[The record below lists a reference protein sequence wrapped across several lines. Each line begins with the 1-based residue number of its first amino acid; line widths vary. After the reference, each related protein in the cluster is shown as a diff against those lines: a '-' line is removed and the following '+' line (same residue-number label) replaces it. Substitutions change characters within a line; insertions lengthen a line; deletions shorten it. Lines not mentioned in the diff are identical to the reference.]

1 MFFENTARFLQS
13 GVDGPVPSVW
23 YGPLALDGDAY
34 PWLQAPVGSIYYYIN
49 GQNQKMYQK
58 MESAGRDSDWAL
70 VGGMGVIVERVL
82 VSDFT
87 DGGAAVGTYTSTQ
100 VIPAGAFVL
109 RTVLTDVTGFTG
121 DTSCA
126 LTVGDGTTA
135 DRYNTSTINIFATAV
150 ALDGGAVSGTAVHAA
165 AKSPVLTATSGSD
178 WGAVTAGALTL
189 KIFYMF

>member
-1 MFFENTARFLQS
+1 MNARTDLPPHLS
-13 GVDGPVPSVW
+13 AEPGADLPV
-23 YGPLALDGDAY
+23 LDAIRALDGEMLDIRHQIHQNPELGFEEVATSDLVAERLARWGY
-34 PWLQAPVGSIYYYIN
+34 TVHRGL
-49 GQNQKMYQK
+49 GQT
-58 MESAGRDSDWAL
+58 
-70 VGGMGVIVERVL
+70 GV
-82 VSDFT
+82 
-87 DGGAAVGTYTSTQ
+87 VGT
-100 VIPAGAFVL
+100 
-109 RTVLTDVTGFTG
+109 
-121 DTSCA
+121 